1 MASIAIV
8 GAGLSG
14 LRCSTLLQAAGH
26 DVSVYERSG
35 TVGGRMATDKV
46 DGFLLDH
53 GFHVMQTAYPTS
65 QRAFDF
71 NAMGAKAF
79 EPGALIVQQRKDK
92 PKFWRMA
99 DPFRRPLQ
107 GVMSGLN
114 RFASPFDL
122 LRVARLRFAVRR
134 GGTERV
140 FRGGNNATKAY
151 LRANGF
157 STSMINRFFHP
168 LFSGIFLEDDLR
180 TNERMFR
187 FVFRM
192 MSKGNMVLPK
202 EGIASAPRQLAQRL
216 GDENIHLNSDVTIVN
231 ETTVE
236 IDGEATSFDAVI
248 RAFNSTQHLEKRHV
262 WTLHFDAEHSPLASN
277 HVLLNADVK
286 QNDGLIAHLAVPSDV
301 QPSYAP
307 AGRSLVTVT
316 VVGERADAL
325 RLTTPESV
333 EAAVRNEVN
342 QWFPS
347 QAPTWRLLATQHIEH
362 ALPEV
367 GSQRPLEATPR
378 LNGFECGDHTL
389 HGSVEGALQSAEHV
403 AKVVDAHLRG

>member
-1 MASIAIV
+1 
-8 GAGLSG
+8 
-14 LRCSTLLQAAGH
+14 
-26 DVSVYERSG
+26 
-35 TVGGRMATDKV
+35 
-46 DGFLLDH
+46 
-53 GFHVMQTAYPTS
+53 
-65 QRAFDF
+65 
-71 NAMGAKAF
+71 
-79 EPGALIVQQRKDK
+79 
-92 PKFWRMA
+92 
-99 DPFRRPLQ
+99 
-107 GVMSGLN
+107 
-114 RFASPFDL
+114 
-122 LRVARLRFAVRR
+122 
-134 GGTERV
+134 
-140 FRGGNNATKAY
+140 
-151 LRANGF
+151 
-157 STSMINRFFHP
+157 
-168 LFSGIFLEDDLR
+168 
-180 TNERMFR
+180 
-187 FVFRM
+187 
-192 MSKGNMVLPK
+192 
-202 EGIASAPRQLAQRL
+202 
-216 GDENIHLNSDVTIVN
+216 VTIVN

-307 AGRSLVTVT
+307 TGRSLVTVT